1 MVVRL
6 LGALFREGC
15 VCAQYVQVKEL
26 GSQMNYYKRYVVC
39 VCMYVYERDRDVES
53 ERLID

>member
-26 GSQMNYYKRYVVC
+26 GSQMNYYKRC
-39 VCMYVYERDRDVES
+39 VCMRETGKDIES
-53 ERLID
+53 ETSID